1 MERTYQTYLDK
12 IIEFNSDKSLIAL
25 RERYNEPSFFEI
37 ISKQRSETTFSAFLS
52 WLLQGNSTM
61 FGHNAPI
68 MMLLDTLV
76 RKCGEQ
82 KGAENLIDDGLKKN
96 IVTRKMKM
104 MSLKVDTE
112 KAICELAE
120 MAMYNGYFET
130 SDMRKIVLGC
140 QDRVDIYIEGDAV
153 VNDEKKKLQ
162 IIIENKIDSKEGGA
176 KVNKKFDL
184 DEYTNASQTKRYY
197 IGSHWK
203 NDGVYQIYVYL
214 TPHSLSSSDNID
226 EHFIR
231 LSYQDILD
239 DIITPLLNSSSLSNR
254 SRFFLEEFSNELTF
268 PSIEGSSVHPSIAK
282 GTDFSQKITKLWENK
297 YKDLI
302 TDTVIATSQ
311 TPIWFLEGTY
321 YDYQPKK
328 ELLQLLIIKGYYDEL
343 EKKKW
348 CVSKQNNQYKDEL
361 CGGYWYKSR
370 SWYPLIEA
378 YAKEKGIDVSQ
389 YSQEFA
395 TIDESVL
402 DLLSS
407 FWEENRRFLC
417 ALMDSL
423 DSECKKEIQ
432 CLLNTMSKRD
442 NTKYLVFYDGCCC
455 NPKTDGERKPT
466 GKAETVYTIV
476 SKWAEVKSQS
486 SSVVSLHD
494 LNKTFPIKKVNAY
507 YERAKCFKE
516 LFHPFK
522 EDGKYYYDDGDAR
535 GKMVEG
541 GWDFYPASKKHN
553 IVTSDGEVT
562 ILKMWRKDDMEK
574 FVKYAME
581 LPEFDEKLEVIVA
594 K

>member
-1 MERTYQTYLDK
+1 MERTYRTYLDK
-12 IIEFNSDKSLIAL
+12 IIEFNSDESLIDL

-120 MAMYNGYFET
+120 MAMHNGYFET

-239 DIITPLLNSSSLSNR
+239 DIIT
-254 SRFFLEEFSNELTF
+254 
-268 PSIEGSSVHPSIAK
+268 
-282 GTDFSQKITKLWENK
+282 
-297 YKDLI
+297 
-302 TDTVIATSQ
+302 
-311 TPIWFLEGTY
+311 
-321 YDYQPKK
+321 
-328 ELLQLLIIKGYYDEL
+328 
-343 EKKKW
+343 
-348 CVSKQNNQYKDEL
+348 
-361 CGGYWYKSR
+361 
-370 SWYPLIEA
+370 
-378 YAKEKGIDVSQ
+378 
-389 YSQEFA
+389 
-395 TIDESVL
+395 
-402 DLLSS
+402 
-407 FWEENRRFLC
+407 
-417 ALMDSL
+417 
-423 DSECKKEIQ
+423 
-432 CLLNTMSKRD
+432 
-442 NTKYLVFYDGCCC
+442 
-455 NPKTDGERKPT
+455 
-466 GKAETVYTIV
+466 
-476 SKWAEVKSQS
+476 
-486 SSVVSLHD
+486 
-494 LNKTFPIKKVNAY
+494 
-507 YERAKCFKE
+507 
-516 LFHPFK
+516 
-522 EDGKYYYDDGDAR
+522 
-535 GKMVEG
+535 
-541 GWDFYPASKKHN
+541 
-553 IVTSDGEVT
+553 
-562 ILKMWRKDDMEK
+562 
-574 FVKYAME
+574 
-581 LPEFDEKLEVIVA
+581 
-594 K
+594 

>member
-1 MERTYQTYLDK
+1 MERTYQTYLNK
-12 IIEFNSDKSLIAL
+12 IIEFNSDKALIAL

-37 ISKQRSETTFSAFLS
+37 ISKQRSETTFSAFLK

-61 FGHNAPI
+61 FGHNVPI

-76 RKCGEQ
+76 RKSGEQ
-82 KGAENLIDDGLKKN
+82 KGAAKLIDDDLKKN

-112 KAICELAE
+112 KAISELAK
-120 MAMYNGYFET
+120 MAMYSGYFKT

-153 VNDEKKKLQ
+153 VNDEKKKVQ

-184 DEYTNASQTKRYY
+184 NEYANASQTKRYY

-203 NDGVYQIYVYL
+203 NDGAYQIYVYL
-214 TPHSLSSSDNID
+214 TPNLLSSSNDID

-282 GTDFSQKITKLWENK
+282 GTDFSQKVTKLWENK
-297 YKDLI
+297 YKDLV
-302 TDTVIATSQ
+302 TDSVIATSQ
-311 TPIWFLEGTY
+311 TPIWYLEGIY

-328 ELLQLLIIKGYYDEL
+328 ELLQLLINKGYYEEL
-343 EKKKW
+343 EKRKW
-348 CVSKQNNQYKDEL
+348 CSSIQSTQYKDEL
-361 CGGYWYKSR
+361 CDGYWYKSR
-370 SWYPLIEA
+370 SWYPLIEKF
-378 YAKEKGIDVSQ
+378 AKEKGIDVSQ
-389 YSQEFA
+389 YSQKFA
-395 TIDESVL
+395 NIDDSIW
-402 DLLSS
+402 DLLCS
-407 FWEENRRFLC
+407 FWEENKRFLC

-423 DSECKKEIQ
+423 SSECKKEIQ

-442 NTKYLVFYDGCCC
+442 NTKYLVFFDGCCC
-455 NPKTDGERKPT
+455 NPETDGERKPT

-476 SKWAEVKSQS
+476 SKWA
-486 SSVVSLHD
+486 D
-494 LNKTFPIKKVNAY
+494 IKKVSGSVSLNDLNEVFPINKVNTY
-507 YERAKCFKE
+507 YERAKCFKS
-516 LFHPFK
+516 LFYLYK
-522 EDGKYYYDDGDAR
+522 EDGIYHYDDGDAK
-535 GKMVEG
+535 GNVVEG
-541 GWDFYPASKKHN
+541 GWDFYPTSKKHN
-553 IVTSDGEVT
+553 IKTSDGEVT
-562 ILKMWRKDDMEK
+562 LLKMWRKDDMEK

-581 LPEFDEKLEVIVA
+581 LTEFNKKLEVIVA